1 MEIKQLVKLGK
12 IKINYYNL
20 IMGSC
25 NSNNKRSF
33 KETNPMMIT
42 ISQKLQG
49 SLSLPIKEKQIYSKN
64 HINNLEKSY
73 IVKKINEIAGEQIII
88 ENCNTTTF
96 VILDFSSQVII
107 EKCKNCNFLIAPCK
121 TLVLYTLRIGLY

>member
-1 MEIKQLVKLGK
+1 
-12 IKINYYNL
+12 
-20 IMGSC
+20 MGSC
-25 NSNNKRSF
+25 NSNNKQSS
-33 KETNPMMIT
+33 KETNSMMIT

-73 IVKKINEIAGEQIII
+73 IVKKINEIGGEQIII

-121 TLVLYTLRIGLY
+121 TLVL